1 MNSVDQII
9 EDEFH
14 HPYKPYT
21 IQLEFMRA
29 LYNTIE
35 NKKIGIYESPTG
47 TGKSLSLLCG
57 SLTWLEKKGNL
68 HIEID
73 EREEETNKSNS
84 SKHAIPDWVIMQDQE
99 LQVNQAKST
108 HGYLEKRLN
117 KIREKNRK
125 EKLLQTTSFQHQKD
139 FRKRAAPA
147 VILDPSTT
155 PTAKSSK
162 TAQTI
167 DDSLEEFLV
176 SNDVSLHEE
185 NAESTLTFQN
195 GYSSKVMDLLHRLV
209 PEDEK
214 LPIVQKIYFSSRT
227 HSQLRQFVQEIQKLE
242 TSKISTPIRVVSLAS
257 RKNLCINPKVQKL
270 SPTSAVN
277 EKCIELQGSS
287 EKCPYLK
294 DDTRIWDF
302 RDEVLAE
309 VMDIED
315 MVVLGQKLHVCPYYG
330 AREAVNS
337 SQIVTLP
344 YPLLLQESARNSL
357 NLPLKDNI
365 CIIDEAHN
373 IIDAI
378 CSMHSSSI
386 SYKQVCTAE
395 FQLEHYFSRF
405 NKRLNGINR
414 MHVRQLIKVVG
425 ELKKFLEKNIKESS
439 TNKVLLI
446 SSLFVSQS
454 SDQVNL
460 HHLIEYLSVSKLA
473 RKVDGYSKF
482 LSNSKESVS
491 KDVSHAY
498 DFNTT
503 EEKAKVE
510 QEDKYTPVLMQLE
523 SFLSA
528 IANPSPEGKLFY
540 EVQDSSNAFLKYM
553 LLDPSKHFQTLT
565 DQCRSVT
572 LAGGTMSPLDDF
584 IELLFSES
592 KNRIDEFSCGHIVPK
607 ENVLTLLLSKG
618 PSQVPYEF
626 SYQNRTKENL
636 TRELGRTLVN
646 FTSLIPDG
654 VVAFFPS
661 FSYLQF
667 ITKVWKDDGT
677 LERLQKKKQVFIES
691 KDQSENTLKLF
702 DQYSESVESGHGGL
716 LFCVIGGRLS
726 EGINFSDRLG
736 RAVIVVGMP
745 FPNAHD
751 IEWQTKV
758 AYVEEKIQ
766 TKGRNPKQAAQTFYE
781 NTCLRAVNQSIGRA
795 IRHRNDYACILLLDH
810 RYNRPSIRS
819 KLPGWLQ
826 EHLEVPSQFGNA
838 IRQVSTFFRTKK
850 QLKPPM

>member
-1 MNSVDQII
+1 MDSKEQLQ

-14 HPYKPYT
+14 HPYKPYS

-29 LYNTIE
+29 LYNVIE
-35 NKKIGIYESPTG
+35 NKKIGIFESPTG
-47 TGKSLSLLCG
+47 TGKSLSLLCA

-68 HIEID
+68 HMEVD
-73 EREEETNKSNS
+73 DPEEKTNDSVP

-99 LQVNQAKST
+99 LQVDQAKSA
-108 HGYLEKRLN
+108 HAYLEKRLE
-117 KIREKNRK
+117 KVREKKRK
-125 EKLLQTTSFQHQKD
+125 ERLLQETNFRYQKD
-139 FRKRAAPA
+139 ARKRPTPVDITNSSTAPLAKSTKTAPA
-147 VILDPSTT
+147 TDE
-155 PTAKSSK
+155 
-162 TAQTI
+162 
-167 DDSLEEFLV
+167 SLEEFVV
-176 SNDVSLHEE
+176 SNDISLQDENEE
-185 NAESTLTFQN
+185 SILGLQK
-195 GYSSKVMDLLHRLV
+195 GYSSKVMDLLHRLL

-214 LPIVQKIYFSSRT
+214 LPTVQKIYFSSRT
-227 HSQLRQFVQEIQKLE
+227 HSQLRQFVQEVQKLD

-287 EKCPYLK
+287 EKCPYMK

-315 MVVLGQKLHVCPYYG
+315 MVGLGQKMHVCPYYG

-386 SYKQVCTAE
+386 SYKQVSQAE
-395 FQLEHYFSRF
+395 VQLEQYLSRF
-405 NKRLNGINR
+405 SKRLNGTNK
-414 MHVRQLIKVVG
+414 MHVRQLVKVVG
-425 ELKKFLEKNIKESS
+425 ELKKFLEKNIQQKSS
-439 TNKVLLI
+439 NKVLLI
-446 SSLFVSQS
+446 SSMFVSQS

-482 LSNSKESVS
+482 LSKSKENVLEESS
-491 KDVSHAY
+491 QEFDSRK
-498 DFNTT
+498 
-503 EEKAKVE
+503 EEKGNDE

-540 EVQDSSNAFLKYM
+540 ETQDSSNAFLKYM
-553 LLDPSKHFQTLT
+553 LLDPSKHFQSLT

-592 KNRIDEFSCGHIVPK
+592 QSRIDEFSCGHIVPK

-626 SYQNRTKENL
+626 SYQNRTREDL
-636 TRELGRTLVN
+636 IRELGRALVN

-654 VVAFFPS
+654 MVVFFPS

-667 ITKVWKDDGT
+667 ITNVWKDDGT
-677 LERLQKKKQVFIES
+677 LDRLEKKKPVFIEA
-691 KDQSENTLKLF
+691 KDHSEKTLQLF
-702 DQYSESVESGHGGL
+702 DEYSESVEAGRGGL

-736 RAVIVVGMP
+736 RAVVVVGMP

-758 AYVEEKIQ
+758 AYVEEKVRA
-766 TKGRNPKQAAQTFYE
+766 KGRNAKQATQLFYE

-795 IRHRNDYACILLLDH
+795 IRHQKDYACILLLDH

-826 EHLEVPSQFGNA
+826 EHLEVPNQFGHA
-838 IRQVSTFFRTKK
+838 IRQVSTFFRTKRQSNK
-850 QLKPPM
+850 

>member
-1 MNSVDQII
+1 MEFKGQIQ

-14 HPYKPYT
+14 HPYKPYS

-29 LYNTIE
+29 LYNAIE
-35 NKKIGIYESPTG
+35 NKKIGIFESPTG
-47 TGKSLSLLCG
+47 TGKSLSLLCA
-57 SLTWLEKKGNL
+57 SLTWLEKKGDL
-68 HIEID
+68 HMETD
-73 EREEETNKSNS
+73 EAEERTSDSGS

-99 LQVNQAKST
+99 LQVDQAKSA
-108 HGYLEKRLN
+108 HAYLEKRLEGV
-117 KIREKNRK
+117 REKNRK
-125 EKLLQTTSFQHQKD
+125 EKFIQENSFRLQKD
-139 FRKRAAPA
+139 ARKRATPA
-147 VILDPSTT
+147 DITNSSTT
-155 PTAKSSK
+155 PLAKSSK
-162 TAQTI
+162 IAPAT
-167 DDSLEEFLV
+167 DESLEEFVV
-176 SNDVSLHEE
+176 SNDISLQDESEE
-185 NAESTLTFQN
+185 SAHALQK
-195 GYSSKVMDLLHRLV
+195 GYSSKVMDLLHRLL

-214 LPIVQKIYFSSRT
+214 LPTVQKIYFSSRT
-227 HSQLRQFVQEIQKLE
+227 HSQLRQFVQEVQKLD

-277 EKCIELQGSS
+277 EKCIELQGTS
-287 EKCPYLK
+287 EKCPYMK

-315 MVVLGQKLHVCPYYG
+315 MVGLGQKMHVCPYYG

-386 SYKQVCTAE
+386 SYKQVSMAE
-395 FQLEHYFSRF
+395 FQLEQYLNRFS
-405 NKRLNGINR
+405 KRLNGTNK
-414 MHVRQLIKVVG
+414 MHVRQLMKVVG
-425 ELKKFLEKNIKESS
+425 ELKKFLEKNIKQNS
-439 TNKVLLI
+439 TNRVLLI
-446 SSLFVSQS
+446 SSMFVSQS

-482 LSNSKESVS
+482 LSRSKENVL
-491 KDVSHAY
+491 DEESH
-498 DFNTT
+498 
-503 EEKAKVE
+503 ESEIKKREAKGNSE

-540 EVQDSSNAFLKYM
+540 EAQDSSNAFLKYM
-553 LLDPSKHFQTLT
+553 LLDPSKHFQSLT

-592 KNRIDEFSCGHIVPK
+592 KSRIDEFSCGHIVPK

-626 SYQNRTKENL
+626 SYQNRTREDL

-646 FTSLIPDG
+646 FTSLVPDG
-654 VVAFFPS
+654 VVVFFPS

-667 ITKVWKDDGT
+667 ITDVWKNDGI
-677 LERLQKKKQVFIES
+677 LERLQKKKPVFVES
-691 KDQSENTLKLF
+691 KDHSEKTLKLF
-702 DQYSESVESGHGGL
+702 DEYSEMVEAGHGGL

-736 RAVIVVGMP
+736 RAVVVVGMP

-758 AYVEEKIQ
+758 AYVEEKVRS
-766 TKGRNPKQAAQTFYE
+766 KGRNAKQAAQLFYE

-795 IRHRNDYACILLLDH
+795 IRHQRDYACILLLDH

-826 EHLEVPSQFGNA
+826 EHLEVPSQFGHA
-838 IRQVSTFFRTKK
+838 IRQVSMFFRTKRQTK
-850 QLKPPM
+850 E